1 VAQSA
6 SKLVSRMRSLLLT
19 QLLIIPVFFLASV
32 VATRAADNPGIV
44 KGTDQ
49 FEFVYRVKLPEI
61 KGEAR
66 VWIPLAKTDA
76 FQTVIEEELDIPM
89 KWEKVQD
96 RDYANDICVI
106 YPQRADS
113 GKTVEVRYR
122 VTRKEKTAYPASSAE
137 SARYLHPEKLVPIN
151 ETFRTL
157 AQKATAG
164 KTDELERA
172 KALYDHVMGRMR
184 YDKSGTGWGRGDAMY
199 ACDVRTGNCTDF
211 HAYFIALARSIG
223 IPARFAIGAT
233 IPADKN
239 EGTIEGYHCWAEIL
253 ADGRWVPVD
262 ISEAWKNPK
271 LAAYYFGHNPA
282 NRFEL
287 TKGRDLVVDP
297 EPASGPINFLA
308 YPLLEMNGEVIK
320 PETTFSFRRIGA

>member
-1 VAQSA
+1 MRLRI
-6 SKLVSRMRSLLLT
+6 LV
-19 QLLIIPVFFLASV
+19 VFFLA
-32 VATRAADNPGIV
+32 VAVTSRAANNPAII

-49 FEFVYRVKLPEI
+49 FEFVYQVKLPEI

-76 FQTVIEEELDIPM
+76 FQTVIEEELNIPM

-106 YPQRADS
+106 YPQPADS
-113 GKTVEVRYR
+113 DKTVEIRYR
-122 VTRKEKTAYPASSAE
+122 VTRKEKAAYPASSAE
-137 SARYLHPEKLVPIN
+137 AARYLRPEKLVPIN
-151 ETFRTL
+151 ETFKTL
-157 AQKATAG
+157 AQKAAAG
-164 KTDELERA
+164 KTADLERA
-172 KALYDHVMGRMR
+172 KALYDHVMHRMR

-199 ACDVRTGNCTDF
+199 ACDVHTGNCTDF

-239 EGTIEGYHCWAEIL
+239 EGTIEGYHCWAEVL
-253 ADGRWVPVD
+253 ADGQWVPVD
-262 ISEAWKNPK
+262 ISEAWKNRK
-271 LAAYYFGHNPA
+271 LANYYFGHNPA

-308 YPLLEMNGEVIK
+308 YPLLEMNGQVIK

>member
-1 VAQSA
+1 
-6 SKLVSRMRSLLLT
+6 MRSLIFSVCFLLAA
-19 QLLIIPVFFLASV
+19 LATSS
-32 VATRAADNPGIV
+32 ADNPGII

-61 KGEAR
+61 KGNAR

-76 FQTVIEEELDIPM
+76 FQTVSEQEVNIPL
-89 KWEKVQD
+89 KWEKVHD
-96 RDYANDICVI
+96 RDYGNDICVL
-106 YPQRADS
+106 YPQAPDS
-113 GKTVEVRYR
+113 GKTIELRYR
-122 VTRKEKTAYPASSAE
+122 VLRKEKNAYPANNAE
-137 SARYLHPEKLVPIN
+137 GARYLRPETLVPVN

-157 AQKATAG
+157 ADKAAAG
-164 KTDELERA
+164 KTDDLDRA
-172 KALYDHVMGRMR
+172 KAIYDHVIGRMR
-184 YDKSGTGWGRGDAMY
+184 YDKSGTGWGRGDAIY
-199 ACDVRTGNCTDF
+199 ACDARTGNCTDF

-239 EGTIEGYHCWAEIL
+239 EGTIDGYHCWAEFL

-262 ISEAWKNPK
+262 MSEAWKNPK
-271 LAAYYFGHNPA
+271 LANYYFGHNPA

-287 TKGRDLVVDP
+287 TKGRDLVVEP

-308 YPLLEMNGEVIK
+308 YPLLEMNGKMIK
-320 PETTFSFRRIGA
+320 VQTEFLFRRPWAKG

>member
-1 VAQSA
+1 
-6 SKLVSRMRSLLLT
+6 MRFP
-19 QLLIIPVFFLASV
+19 IIPIALVASALGV
-32 VATRAADNPGIV
+32 HAAGETSIV

-76 FQTVIEEELDIPM
+76 FQTVTEEETDIPV
-89 KWEKVQD
+89 KWQKVHD
-96 RDYANDICVI
+96 REYGNDICVL
-106 YPQRADS
+106 YPQPEDS
-113 GKTVEVRYR
+113 GKTIELRYR
-122 VTRKEKTAYPASSAE
+122 VVRREKAGYPANKTDA
-137 SARYLHPEKLVPIN
+137 ARYLRPEKLVPIN
-151 ETFRTL
+151 ETFRTI
-157 AQKATAG
+157 ARKATAG
-164 KTDELERA
+164 RSDDLERA

-184 YDKSGTGWGRGDAMY
+184 YDKSGTGWGHGDARY
-199 ACDVRTGNCTDF
+199 ACDFRTGNCTDF
-211 HAYFIALARSIG
+211 HAYFIALARSVG

-239 EGTIEGYHCWAEIL
+239 EGTIDGYHCWAEFL
-253 ADGRWVPVD
+253 ADGRWFPVD

-271 LAAYYFGHNPA
+271 LADYYFGHNPA

-308 YPLLEMNGEVIK
+308 YPLLEMNGEVMK
-320 PETTFSFRRIGA
+320 PETTFIFRRISA

>member
-1 VAQSA
+1 MRFLIVLVA
-6 SKLVSRMRSLLLT
+6 LLT
-19 QLLIIPVFFLASV
+19 NALAV
-32 VATRAADNPGIV
+32 LAADESNII
-44 KGTDQ
+44 KGSDQ
-49 FEFVYRVKLPEI
+49 FEFVYRVKLPKI
-61 KGEAR
+61 KGDAR
-66 VWIPLAKTDA
+66 IWIPLAKTDA
-76 FQTVIEEELDIPM
+76 FQTVAEEGLNIPM
-89 KWEKVQD
+89 KWEKVHD
-96 RDYANDICVI
+96 RDYANDIAVI
-106 YPQRADS
+106 DPQPADS

-122 VTRKEKTAYPASSAE
+122 VTRKEKTAYSASSADA
-137 SARYLHPEKLVPIN
+137 ARYLRPETLVPVN

-164 KTDELERA
+164 KTNDLERA

-184 YDKSGTGWGRGDAMY
+184 YDKTGTGWGRGDAMY
-199 ACDVRTGNCTDF
+199 ACDARTGNCTDF

-271 LAAYYFGHNPA
+271 LADYYFGHNPA

-320 PETTFSFRRIGA
+320 PETTFIFRRIGA

>member
-1 VAQSA
+1 MVFH
-6 SKLVSRMRSLLLT
+6 LPMRLLSLLVL
-19 QLLIIPVFFLASV
+19 FLAALASRGV
-32 VATRAADNPGIV
+32 DNPGIV

-66 VWIPLAKTDA
+66 VWMPLAKTDA
-76 FQTVIEEELDIPM
+76 FQTVTEEKLSIPM

-96 RDYANDICVI
+96 RDYANDICVL
-106 YPQRADS
+106 YPQPADG
-113 GKTVEVRYR
+113 GKTIEIRYR
-122 VTRKEKTAYPASSAE
+122 VVRKEKVAYSATE
-137 SARYLHPEKLVPIN
+137 AEAAHYLRPEKLVPIN

-157 AQKATAG
+157 AQKAAAG
-164 KTDELERA
+164 KSDDLERG
-172 KALYDHVMGRMR
+172 KALYDHVMGKMR

-199 ACDVRTGNCTDF
+199 ACDARTGNCTDF

-239 EGTIEGYHCWAEIL
+239 EGTIDGYHCWAEFL

-271 LAAYYFGHNPA
+271 LANYYFGHNPA

-287 TKGRDLVVDP
+287 TKGRDLVVEP

-308 YPLLEMNGEVIK
+308 YPLLEMNGEIVK
-320 PETTFSFRRIGA
+320 PETTFMFRRTSA